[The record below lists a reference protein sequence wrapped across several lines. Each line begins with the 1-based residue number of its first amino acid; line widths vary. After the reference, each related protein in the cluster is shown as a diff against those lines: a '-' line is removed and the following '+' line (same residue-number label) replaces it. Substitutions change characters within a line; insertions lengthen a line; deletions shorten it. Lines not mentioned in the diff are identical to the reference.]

1 MIMGGLEERDMEK
14 VPQASPSIS
23 QIFPGGVS
31 GG

>member
-23 QIFPGGVS
+23 QIFLGVVS
-31 GG
+31 